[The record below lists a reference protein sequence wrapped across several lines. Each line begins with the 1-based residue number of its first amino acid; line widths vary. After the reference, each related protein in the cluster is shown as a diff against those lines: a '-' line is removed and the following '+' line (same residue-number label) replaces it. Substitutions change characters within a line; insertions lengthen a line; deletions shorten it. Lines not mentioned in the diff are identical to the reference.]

1 MPHWMKIGGTAAMIC
16 IAGAT
21 TAQAD
26 VTAQQVWDNWKS
38 MFAAY
43 PELEITSTE
52 AMSGDTLTISNY
64 TVRADTSEGGFTMTV
79 PQIAFKEMNNGT
91 VSVTMSDQYPV
102 HMVSKRGTGEKTD
115 MTLMIRQ
122 PGLTLVAHG
131 DEADT
136 TYDFSAPTT
145 RITMDKMVVND
156 TPADVVLDVAV
167 NGMAGFYNVKG
178 TGVQTVT
185 SAFNADTATL
195 EIKVADPEKN
205 GTFALNADVADLK
218 SSSES
223 SMGEMFNSMNMADS
237 LKAGFEAG
245 GVFSHGAMAYD
256 ASFRNEGS
264 SSASKG
270 AIASGTL
277 DFKMGKDQLEY
288 GGTSSG
294 VAIEISGTDIPFPSI
309 NVALAESAFNLLMP
323 ITRTDTPKDFGL
335 LVKLAGLSVSDDIWN
350 IFDPTAVLPRD
361 PATLVMDFAG
371 RATWLVDILNP
382 EVAGTLSGKKPGEVQ
397 SLTLNDLTLQI
408 AGADLTGT
416 GDFTFDNTDL
426 ATFDGFPK
434 PTGAIDLKLV
444 GGNGLIDKLVAMG
457 LVPQDQAMGARMMMG
472 LFARPVEGAE
482 DTLTS
487 QIEVK
492 EDGSVVANGQRLR

>member
-1 MPHWMKIGGTAAMIC
+1 MPHWTKIGGTAALIC

-21 TAQAD
+21 VAQAD

-38 MFAAY
+38 MFAAH
-43 PELEITSTE
+43 PELRITSTE
-52 AMSGDTLTISNY
+52 TLSGDTLTIRDY
-64 TVRADTSEGGFTMTV
+64 TVSAAGPEGTFTMTV
-79 PQIAFKEMNNGT
+79 PEIAFRETGDGS
-91 VSVTMSDQYPV
+91 VSVAMSDAYPV
-102 HMVSKRGTGEKTD
+102 HVTSTRETGEKTD

-122 PGLTLVAHG
+122 PGVTLVARG
-131 DEADT
+131 DAADT

-145 RITMDKMVVND
+145 RISMDKMVVND
-156 TPADVVLDVAV
+156 TPIDVVLDLAI

-178 TGVQTVT
+178 TDIQTVA
-185 SAFNADTATL
+185 SAFNADTANIVIT
-195 EIKVADPEKN
+195 VADPEKN
-205 GTFALNADVADLK
+205 GAFAVTASVADLK
-218 SSSES
+218 SRSDS
-223 SMGEMFNSMNMADS
+223 SMGEMFNSMNMAES
-237 LKAGFEAG
+237 LKAGFKAG
-245 GVFSHGAMAYD
+245 GAFSHGAMTYD
-256 ASFRNEGS
+256 ASFQNDAS

-277 DFKMGKDQLEY
+277 DFKMGEDQLEY
-288 GGTSSG
+288 GGTSNG
-294 VAIEISGTDIPFPSI
+294 IEIGISGTDIPFPSI

-323 ITRTDTPKDFGL
+323 ITRTDAPKDFGL
-335 LVKLAGLSVSDDIWN
+335 RLKLAGLSVSDDIWN
-350 IFDPTAVLPRD
+350 IFDPTSVLPRD

-371 RATWLVDILNP
+371 KANWLVDILNP

-426 ATFDGFPK
+426 ATFDGIPK